1 MNEHKS
7 KDNTANNIDQTMN
20 EHKSKDNTANNIDQ
34 TRYPMPDWAVRQV
47 IRTSGL
53 VENVCKHGVGHP
65 HPASVKEFEDRGI
78 MSMGVHGCDGCCCN
92 DNTKPKDGDTMIAL
106 LQHRVKIIAIN
117 SNDTANVLLL
127 PETSLPEGAV
137 LVVNNV
143 PFRYLL
149 DDVPTVCP

>member
-1 MNEHKS
+1 M
-7 KDNTANNIDQTMN
+7 IDI
-20 EHKSKDNTANNIDQ
+20 S
-34 TRYPMPDWAVRQV
+34 P
-47 IRTSGL
+47 
-53 VENVCKHGVGHP
+53 
-65 HPASVKEFEDRGI
+65 KEVDMFAKAIEI
-78 MSMGVHGCDGCCCN
+78 QN
-92 DNTKPKDGDTMIAL
+92 LWKPKVGDTMIAL

-149 DDVPTVCP
+149 DDVPTAHP

>member
-1 MNEHKS
+1 MDKHKFEDSTTDVHRGDDVDQS
-7 KDNTANNIDQTMN
+7 K
-20 EHKSKDNTANNIDQ
+20 
-34 TRYPMPDWAVRQV
+34 YPRPDWAVRQTV
-47 IRTSGL
+47 RASGL
-53 VENVCKHGVGHP
+53 VENVCEHGIGHP

-78 MSMGVHGCDGCCCN
+78 MSMGEHGCDGCCC
-92 DNTKPKDGDTMIAL
+92 DDTAKPKVGDTMIAL

-117 SNDTANVLLL
+117 SDDTANVLLL

-149 DDVPTVCP
+149 DDASAAHP